1 MQPAYQRFGAGN
13 RTSLKIDLRL
23 VMQHKLLSLQ
33 GVSQAAFEGL
43 QLDSPNVHV
52 PLKELVTVTPIFLGV
67 VHRGIRILDQGLR
80 ILTVIR
86 KGADANTHCD
96 IEVVPVNAMWR
107 R

>member
-33 GVSQAAFEGL
+33 GVPQAAFEGL

-52 PLKELVTVTPIFLGV
+52 LLKELVIVAPIFLGV
-67 VHRGIRILDQGLR
+67 IHRDIRTLDQGLG

-96 IEVVPVNAMWR
+96 IEVVLANAMWR